1 MIIVAN
7 NTGPKITQEKATVKV
22 MINLYCH
29 QNHHATKNQ
38 LCDECND
45 LLQYAMQRLTMCR
58 FGEKKTTCE
67 LCPKH
72 CYRKDYKQRIKEVM
86 RYSGPRMMI
95 YHPIMAVKHLNKNF
109 KTILKRFRQEPFAKD
124 KKS

>member
-1 MIIVAN
+1 MVAN
-7 NTGPKITQEKATVKV
+7 NTGPKINQEKNTVKV
-22 MINLYCH
+22 MIYLYCH
-29 QNHHATKNQ
+29 QKHHTSKNQ

-58 FGEKKTTCE
+58 FGESKTTCE
-67 LCPKH
+67 LCLKH
-72 CYRKDYKQRIKEVM
+72 CYRKDYKQLIKEVM

-95 YHPIMAVKHLNKNF
+95 YHPIMAIKHLNKNL
-109 KTILKRFRQEPFAKD
+109 KTILKRFVEKRFSNA